1 MAQRIVIERNI
12 MARGQ
17 RQLGR
22 SNHFGLH
29 SHMGHYEQMD
39 FADSFSDPYEQP
51 EFDREL
57 GHKKL
62 EKIYGL

>member
-1 MAQRIVIERNI
+1 
-12 MARGQ
+12 
-17 RQLGR
+17 
-22 SNHFGLH
+22 
-29 SHMGHYEQMD
+29 MGHYEQMD